1 VAAGR
6 ERGPRPR
13 RVSLPGVA
21 ELLRPVGP
29 GPATDSGRQASG
41 REAHPQKIT
50 VYLSADEF
58 LDLERARL
66 SLHIRGI
73 RVDRGRLVREA
84 IAVLMADLEAG
95 IDASLIAR
103 RLRAVGQSVPAAEV
117 PAAEVPAAEVPAIAV
132 PAIAVPAGAA
142 PSPAVPGAAAPAD
155 GVQAAGAAT
164 NGGSANTVLANGALA
179 DGARVD
185 GARVGGARVGGARAD
200 GAGADGVAAV
210 GASVTGATVD
220 GVPADDA
227 CDASLNGD
235 PVTNTGAGGGPAGP
249 Q

>member
-95 IDASLIAR
+95 IDASMIAR
-103 RLRAVGQSVPAAEV
+103 RLRAVGQSVPAA
-117 PAAEVPAAEVPAIAV
+117 AV
-132 PAIAVPAGAA
+132 PAIAVPA
-142 PSPAVPGAAAPAD
+142 
-155 GVQAAGAAT
+155 
-164 NGGSANTVLANGALA
+164 
-179 DGARVD
+179 
-185 GARVGGARVGGARAD
+185 
-200 GAGADGVAAV
+200 V
-210 GASVTGATVD
+210 GASVVGATVD
-220 GVPADDA
+220 DVPADDA
-227 CDASLNGD
+227 YDASLNGD
-235 PVTNTGAGGGPAGP
+235 AVTNTAAGGGPAGP